1 MASFKDTLL
10 STQGMVSVESVAQPV
25 TLEADDEIYTMDST
39 KYAYYPDYS
48 DSDYSLVDT
57 TKTVKVNA
65 SQVNITQE
73 ENSQVIPFELN
84 RFWDGVDLTTMKFR
98 VYFINAKGD
107 YGFSNPINFS
117 YSSTRIRFYWLVD
130 KLVTAYTGKIQ
141 FEIQATGTNQH
152 GDNYTW
158 KTRPNKN
165 EIDVLECLKG
175 NEVIKPSDSWYT
187 QFVEEMDAKI
197 RQADTAAQDAR
208 RAAQEASQTASIR
221 SPL

>member
-98 VYFINAKGD
+98 VYFINAKGE

-117 YSSTRIRFYWLVD
+117 YSSIL
-130 KLVTAYTGKIQ
+130 
-141 FEIQATGTNQH
+141 
-152 GDNYTW
+152 
-158 KTRPNKN
+158 
-165 EIDVLECLKG
+165 
-175 NEVIKPSDSWYT
+175 
-187 QFVEEMDAKI
+187 
-197 RQADTAAQDAR
+197 
-208 RAAQEASQTASIR
+208 
-221 SPL
+221 